1 MTAIGVEAI
10 SGTSDAVRHDLARL
24 KEASGKIVGRMFFGT
39 LLKTMRESSLG
50 TGMGRGGRGEAVF
63 AAQLH
68 EIYAERMGTAAHGG
82 LKDVLYESLKPQQE
96 RISGRQGLAA
106 C

>member
-68 EIYAERMGTAAHGG
+68 AEIEDLLTTIEKGS
-82 LKDVLYESLKPQQE
+82 E
-96 RISGRQGLAA
+96 
-106 C
+106 